1 MNTLLSGAILLV
13 GTLALVGCGGGSG
26 GSSGSMNERAVLL
39 QKAAGANRDTDSE
52 ERVYEVFP
60 KDDNN
65 LVMKFEKDANGGTVT
80 YDTYDADDGPIAISF
95 NRDTLEDSEGESYY

>member
-13 GTLALVGCGGGSG
+13 GTLALVRCGGGSG
-26 GSSGSMNERAVLL
+26 GPSGSMNERAVLL

-52 ERVYEVFP
+52 ELVYEVFP
-60 KDDNN
+60 NDDNN

-80 YDTYDADDGPIAISF
+80 YDAGDGPIAISF